1 MKAAIYARVSTDKQ
15 THDSQLCELHEYC
28 RRRDWNN
35 VVEYCDTISG
45 ANFSRDGLNRMMGD
59 VRRGRLDAIVCFK
72 LDRLGRSLPH
82 LAQIVG
88 ELTSHQVALVCPSQ
102 GIDTSGLNPASQL
115 QLNILMA
122 IAEFERSI
130 IRERVASGLRAAK
143 IKGTKLGRLTTLDR
157 HQPAVRALVK
167 EGLGVREIARR
178 LKLPIAS
185 AFKLVRKAQ
194 TPPASPFPTLGD

>member
-15 THDSQLCELHEYC
+15 THDSQLNELREYC
-28 RRRDWNN
+28 ARRNWTN
-35 VVEYCDTISG
+35 VTEYCDTISG
-45 ANFSRDGLNRMMGD
+45 CKFSREGLDRLMAD
-59 VRRGRLDAIVCFK
+59 VRRSKVDVVVCFK

-88 ELTSHQVALVCPSQ
+88 ELTNNRVALVCPSQ

-130 IRERVASGLRAAK
+130 IQERVSAGLRAAK
-143 IKGTKLGRLTTLDR
+143 AKGVKLGRPSTLDE
-157 HQPAVRALVK
+157 HEPAVRALVAK
-167 EGLGVREIARR
+167 GAGIREIARS
-178 LKLPIAS
+178 LNLPVAS
-185 AFKLVRKAQ
+185 AFKLVTKAQ
-194 TPPASPFPTLGD
+194 KNREICAG